1 MKMATDQELEVA
13 ISPANLRLSL
23 LLLRLGVGLVMAMW
37 TMDKI
42 INPSHADA
50 VFSNFYGLSGLS
62 SGMFTAIG
70 FAQAL
75 IVLAFAA
82 GAFRTISY
90 GLVLLMH
97 SVSTLSSWRQY
108 LDGFENL
115 LFFAAWPMLAACFAL
130 FLLRKHDALLS
141 VDEWRLGR
149 STQAGAR

>member
-1 MKMATDQELEVA
+1 MKIVSDQESKIA

-23 LLLRLGVGLVMAMW
+23 LLLRIGVFVVLAMW
-37 TMDKI
+37 TIDKI

-62 SGMFTAIG
+62 SDMFTIIG
-70 FAQAL
+70 LTQAL
-75 IVLAFAA
+75 FVVAFAA

-97 SVSTLSSWRQY
+97 TVSTLSSWRQY

-115 LFFAAWPMLAACFAL
+115 LFFAAWPMLAACLAL
-130 FLLRKHDALLS
+130 FLMRKHDALLS

-149 STQAGAR
+149 SSRAGAR